1 MPILVEELDI
11 PRRYHLLQ
19 CPPTREPLRPAVR
32 PEIPMVR
39 RSGKGWTG
47 DVVELCAA
55 SLVDTAS
62 VDPQPLVP
70 VLPRLLSALEDLSI
84 AITLANF
91 TSLLLGHLRELDDL
105 VIIHFLLD
113 PLVG

>member
-47 DVVELCAA
+47 DVVE
-55 SLVDTAS
+55 V
-62 VDPQPLVP
+62 
-70 VLPRLLSALEDLSI
+70 RI
-84 AITLANF
+84 AY
-91 TSLLLGHLRELDDL
+91 
-105 VIIHFLLD
+105 
-113 PLVG
+113 P